1 MADSVKRPP
10 LRAVIADDQ
19 ALVRTGFGMI
29 LTADGIE
36 VTAEAADGAEAVAA
50 VRRTR
55 PDVVLMDIRMPRMDG
70 IEATRRILDG
80 DGSEGTRVIIL
91 TTYDLD
97 HYVYAALTA
106 GASGFLLKD
115 VTPEHLVGAV
125 RLVQSGD
132 ALLAPAITRRLIERF
147 AHREEDRSVTLH
159 RDLSGLTP
167 RELEVLRLLA
177 TGLSNAELADRL
189 FLSPTT
195 VKTHIGRILSKL
207 DLRDRVQ
214 AVVLAYETGLISPGG
229 STGTG

>member
-1 MADSVKRPP
+1 MS

-19 ALVRTGFGMI
+19 SLVRTGFGMI
-29 LTADGIE
+29 LAADGIE
-36 VTAEAADGAEAVAA
+36 VVAEAVDGTEAVAA

-70 IEATRRILDG
+70 LEATRQIIADG
-80 DGSEGTRVIIL
+80 PGDTRVIIL

-97 HYVYAALTA
+97 HYVYGALNA

-115 VTPEHLVGAV
+115 VTPEYLVAAV
-125 RLVQSGD
+125 RLVRSGD

-147 AHREEDRSVTLH
+147 APRDATKATSH
-159 RDLSGLTP
+159 RDLSELTP

-177 TGLSNAELADRL
+177 TGLSNAELAARL
-189 FLSPTT
+189 TLSAAT
-195 VKTHIGRILSKL
+195 VKTHVARILSKL
-207 DLRDRVQ
+207 GLRDRVQ

-229 STGTG
+229 E

>member
-1 MADSVKRPP
+1 VTQPP

-29 LTADGIE
+29 LAADGIE
-36 VTAEAADGAEAVAA
+36 VVAEAVNGADAVAA

-55 PDVVLMDIRMPRMDG
+55 PDVVLMDIRMPELDG
-70 IEATRRILDG
+70 LEATRQIMAGGAD
-80 DGSEGTRVIIL
+80 GTRVLIL

-115 VTPEHLVGAV
+115 VTPEHLVASV
-125 RLVQSGD
+125 RLVRSGD
-132 ALLAPAITRRLIERF
+132 ALLAPTITRRLIERF
-147 AHREEDRSVTLH
+147 APRDEARATLH
-159 RDLSGLTP
+159 RDLSELTP

-189 FLSPTT
+189 TLSATT
-195 VKTHIGRILSKL
+195 VKTHVARILSKL
-207 DLRDRVQ
+207 GLRDRVQ

-229 STGTG
+229 PSDPV